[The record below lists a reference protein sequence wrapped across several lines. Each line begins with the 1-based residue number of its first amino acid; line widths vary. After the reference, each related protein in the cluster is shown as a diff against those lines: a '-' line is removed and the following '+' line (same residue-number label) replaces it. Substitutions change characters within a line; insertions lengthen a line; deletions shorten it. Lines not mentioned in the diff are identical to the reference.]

1 MPFKKLDTSLK
12 DVLEH
17 LNIETATPFQKKA
30 IPKIKSGA
38 NVFAVGP
45 DGCGKTTAL
54 IINTLHVLNNS
65 VAGDNPR
72 ALIFVKD
79 KAAALQLEEDFN
91 RFIKQMDL
99 RIFCVYD
106 EQNRAKQRDSIYYG
120 VDIVIATPKRLL
132 LLYHLNGINLNDLK
146 LLIIADAHLLPK
158 ENFAADIIRIPESL
172 GKCQYVVFSNVYN
185 EKLESLKDSFM
196 EVSQLVEEKQAT

>member
-1 MPFKKLDTSLK
+1 MPFKKLTTPLK
-12 DVLEH
+12 EVLEH
-17 LNIETATPFQKKA
+17 LKFETATPFQQKA

-38 NVFAVGP
+38 NVFGIGP
-45 DGCGKTTAL
+45 DGCGKTTTL

-79 KAAALQLEEDFN
+79 KTAALQLEEDFN
-91 RFIKQMDL
+91 RFIKQLDL
-99 RIFCVYD
+99 RIFCVSE
-106 EQNRAKQRDSIYYG
+106 EQNRANQRDTIYYG

-146 LLIIADAHLLPK
+146 LMAIEDAHLLPK

-172 GKCQYVVFSNVYN
+172 GKCQYLVFSN
-185 EKLESLKDSFM
+185 EFTDRIAGLQDSFM
-196 EVSQLVEEKQAT
+196 EHSVVIKLK